1 MRAPGNRQGLLFCP
15 ELPTARGIFMCPAGG
30 AIKGAFAARFA
41 GGVGPNAPRPG
52 PPPLLKKRPHTTSK
66 NGPCLEHPLK
76 SSSHLV
82 TLVLL
87 QWGNGKRSLY
97 PRVQRSVYFWDTY
110 KVRRCIIYI
119 GGKKK
124 KKKEQIEN
132 THTHTHTS
140 FSDLG
145 PLARPSTSRSLPGG
159 RHRKPPAL
167 LGQISKN
174 ETKLALTKIT
184 LDNSPSP

>member
-1 MRAPGNRQGLLFCP
+1 
-15 ELPTARGIFMCPAGG
+15 MCPAGG
-30 AIKGAFAARFA
+30 AIKGAFAARFT

-124 KKKEQIEN
+124 KKRTNREHTYTY
-132 THTHTHTS
+132 THLLLEPRAACAALNLQKPTRRAASKTTS
-140 FSDLG
+140 
-145 PLARPSTSRSLPGG
+145 
-159 RHRKPPAL
+159 
-167 LGQISKN
+167 
-174 ETKLALTKIT
+174 IT
-184 LDNSPSP
+184 RANQQKRD